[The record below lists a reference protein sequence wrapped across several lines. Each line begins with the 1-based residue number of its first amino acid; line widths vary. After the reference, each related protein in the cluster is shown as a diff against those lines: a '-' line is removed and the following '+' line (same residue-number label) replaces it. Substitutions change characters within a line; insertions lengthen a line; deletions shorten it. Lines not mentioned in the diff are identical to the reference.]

1 MKEYQRIIMTPNR
14 ERTNRPTYTSFLPVI
29 STVIGGNQAGSY
41 FAGGTVEED
50 SDLLESVSELEA
62 VAAGEDGLGFA
73 VWEGSLFLATQE
85 L

>member
-1 MKEYQRIIMTPNR
+1 MTPNR
-14 ERTNRPTYTSFLPVI
+14 ERTNRPTYSNFLPVI

-50 SDLLESVSELEA
+50 SDLFESVSELEA
-62 VAAGEDGLGFA
+62 VAGGEEGSGFVA
-73 VWEGSLFLATQE
+73 WEGSLSLATHE

>member
-14 ERTNRPTYTSFLPVI
+14 ERTNRPTYSNFLPVI

-62 VAAGEDGLGFA
+62 VAGGEDGLGFVA
-73 VWEGSLFLATQE
+73 WEGSLSFATHE

>member
-14 ERTNRPTYTSFLPVI
+14 ERTNRPTFSNFLPVI

-41 FAGGTVEED
+41 FAGGTVKED
-50 SDLLESVSELEA
+50 SDLLESVSELER
-62 VAAGEDGLGFA
+62 VAGGEDSLGFM
-73 VWEGSLFLATQE
+73 VWAGSLSFATHE

>member
-1 MKEYQRIIMTPNR
+1 MTPNR
-14 ERTNRPTYTSFLPVI
+14 ERTNRPTYSNFLPVI

-41 FAGGTVEED
+41 FAGRTVEED

-62 VAAGEDGLGFA
+62 VAGGEDGLGFA
-73 VWEGSLFLATQE
+73 AWEGSLSLATHE